1 LVFLVL
7 AAFDLEQ
14 VLVLVSHPPTK
25 EKFMKVTVQTLKPR
39 NPFVAASLQRKAG
52 SHRPSTGAMRQR
64 EQGAL
69 RREIERLK
77 HSP

>member
-1 LVFLVL
+1 
-7 AAFDLEQ
+7 
-14 VLVLVSHPPTK
+14 
-25 EKFMKVTVQTLKPR
+25 MKVTLKTLKPR

-52 SHRPSTGAMRQR
+52 SHRPSQGAMRQR

-77 HSP
+77 PSP

>member
-1 LVFLVL
+1 
-7 AAFDLEQ
+7 
-14 VLVLVSHPPTK
+14 
-25 EKFMKVTVQTLKPR
+25 MKLSIKTLKPR

-52 SHRPSTGAMRQR
+52 SHRPSQGALRQR

-77 HSP
+77 PSP